1 MESRAELKVYVT
13 EEIHTKMTY
22 KAPKSYRT
30 RRGTK
35 NPANNET
42 ARISMSSSSLL
53 LSSITVVYSKGM
65 EGRGNYTEKNKLL
78 DRKTLEAVNCAV
90 HKSAHSNISDDD
102 DDNDDDNNGPRE
114 MLRPTNM
121 AQLSP
126 RVFWSLVYWY
136 QNHRKPQEADDSS
149 TSNGNGADSGGF
161 DVSNALRCLLPKLDW
176 NFLEARSKTLSV
188 KAKENLRQDRVAAR
202 GGEIPATVTK
212 KEQIQREEEQLK
224 KATSAVEAVENAM
237 NKVYENDKQISRNRM
252 ARAALARLSGGSC
265 VNGKNGADQEDEQF
279 NQEIDDWKLI
289 TPSDLDLDE
298 IRECVEEGS
307 SSYLQLSS
315 SNNSCPNI
323 NENIDSII
331 NALHTKLSIH
341 NWRKLANWE
350 SESLFKSL
358 STSLFSK
365 NENDVSAG
373 NGLNNGIIC
382 EEIAE
387 AWIEEA
393 QRRTME
399 EIMMEIVD
407 MNHNTNNGNE
417 SSINEGENNIEAKEV
432 MINILREEARAGT
445 PKDLALWS
453 CIPDMLW
460 KEININDKLKE
471 TNTNVSTS
479 VTNEDI
485 SRWCNRGKLAVE
497 TLDWLNWYATPV
509 D

>member
-1 MESRAELKVYVT
+1 M
-13 EEIHTKMTY
+13 
-22 KAPKSYRT
+22 
-30 RRGTK
+30 
-35 NPANNET
+35 
-42 ARISMSSSSLL
+42 
-53 LSSITVVYSKGM
+53 
-65 EGRGNYTEKNKLL
+65 
-78 DRKTLEAVNCAV
+78 
-90 HKSAHSNISDDD
+90 
-102 DDNDDDNNGPRE
+102 
-114 MLRPTNM
+114 
-121 AQLSP
+121 
-126 RVFWSLVYWY
+126 FWSLVYWY

-202 GGEIPATVTK
+202 GGEISAAVTK

-341 NWRKLANWE
+341 NLRELANWE
-350 SESLFKSL
+350 SKSLFKSL

-382 EEIAE
+382 KEIAE

-479 VTNEDI
+479 VTNEDNFPLVQ
-485 SRWCNRGKLAVE
+485 SR
-497 TLDWLNWYATPV
+497 
-509 D
+509 